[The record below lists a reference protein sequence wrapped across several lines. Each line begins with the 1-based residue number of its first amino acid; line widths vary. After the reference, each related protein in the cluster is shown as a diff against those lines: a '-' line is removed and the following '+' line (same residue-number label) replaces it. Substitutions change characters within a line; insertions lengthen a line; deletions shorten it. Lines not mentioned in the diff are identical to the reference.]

1 MAPLTPRPGEVLG
14 KTTARDTS
22 AEFVAFLTDIV
33 IDRSRGK
40 EMHVIADNQSA
51 HKSRPV
57 TDFLAVHPKVHLHFI
72 PTYSSWLNQVELWF
86 SKIERDVIA
95 RGIRQYTNRPVPWS
109 GNMPIHRAISVH
121 NQLVRATR
129 AQFYCGNIPRKFVS
143 AKNRIILSFQ
153 VPNCEVL
160 RCFSTNDAAQTR
172 QNC

>member
-1 MAPLTPRPGEVLG
+1 VLG

-22 AEFVAFLTDIV
+22 AEFVAFLTGIV

-51 HKSRPV
+51 HKGRPV
-57 TDFLAVHPKVHLHFI
+57 TDFLAVHPKVHLHFT

-109 GNMPIHRAISVH
+109 GNMPIHRAISVQ
-121 NQLVRATR
+121 NQLVRATSAS

-143 AKNRIILSFQ
+143 AKNRIILSLQ